1 MSMTITLETD
11 SDMPIDIASAII
23 KSRMGNLRYAD
34 AECYEQQKQCILCD
48 LEELADHI
56 LDFVKCNRKIHEVLI

>member
-23 KSRMGNLRYAD
+23 KNRMGNLRYAN
-34 AECYEQQKQCILCD
+34 AECYEQQKQGILCE

-56 LDFVKCNRKIHEVLI
+56 LDFVKCNRKIYEVLK

>member
-23 KSRMGNLRYAD
+23 KNKMAD
-34 AECYEQQKQCILCD
+34 MICANPDYYEEIKQCKLCE

-56 LDFVKCNRKIHEVLI
+56 LDFVNCNRKIHEVLK

>member
-23 KSRMGNLRYAD
+23 KNKMDVLRYANAD
-34 AECYEQQKQCILCD
+34 NYEETRQFALCE

-56 LDFVKCNRKIHEVLI
+56 SGFVKCNRKIYEVLK